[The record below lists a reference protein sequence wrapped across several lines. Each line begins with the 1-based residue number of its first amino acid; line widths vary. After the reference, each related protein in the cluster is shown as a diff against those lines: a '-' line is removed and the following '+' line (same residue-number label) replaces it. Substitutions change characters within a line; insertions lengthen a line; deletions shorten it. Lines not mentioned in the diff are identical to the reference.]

1 MSSDRLND
9 VAIVG
14 MDARLPGASDLDQLW
29 RNLRDGKESV
39 TFLSPEPPVIK
50 RGVGH
55 VKAVSMLEG
64 MELFDASFFGF
75 NPREAETM
83 DPQIRAFLECAWHA
97 LESAGC
103 DPAQYPGRIGVYGGC
118 GFSTYFTGHLLPNAE
133 VMRAAGAGL
142 SSVGQ
147 FNDRDA
153 LATIVSYKLDLT
165 GPALTV
171 QTFCSTS
178 LVAVHLAC
186 QSLLSG
192 ESDVALAGGSSIN
205 PESAGGYFHQEGG
218 ILSPDGHTRT
228 FDERAGGTVFGN
240 GVGVVV
246 LKRLAD
252 AEAEG
257 DVIHAVIRGSA
268 INNDGAQKAGYTA
281 PSVIGQSKAIAEAM
295 AVAQV
300 SPEAVSYVEAHGT
313 ATPLGDPIEVEALTR
328 AFRLGTDKKGFCAIG
343 SAKTNFG
350 HLDRA
355 AGVAALIKT
364 VLSLKHGQIPPTL
377 HFEKPSP

>member
-1 MSSDRLND
+1 MSAGSDRQND
-9 VAIVG
+9 VAVVG
-14 MDARLPGASDLDQLW
+14 LEARLPGAPTLTEFW
-29 RNLRDGKESV
+29 HNLRDGVESV
-39 TFLSPEPPVIK
+39 TFLSPEPPVVK
-50 RGVGH
+50 KGMAH
-55 VKAVSMLEG
+55 VKAVPRLEG
-64 MELFDASFFGF
+64 MESFDASFFGF

-83 DPQIRAFLECAWHA
+83 DPQIRAFLECSWHA

-103 DPAQYPGRIGVYGGC
+103 DPTQFPGRIGVFAGC
-118 GFSTYFTGHLLPNAE
+118 GFSIYLTNHLLPNAE
-133 VMRAAGAGL
+133 VMRSSGGAL
-142 SSVGQ
+142 SSLGQ

-153 LATIVSYKLDLT
+153 LTTIVSYKLDLT

-192 ESDVALAGGSSIN
+192 ESDLALAGGASIN
-205 PESAGGYFHQEGG
+205 PSLSTGYVYQEGG

-246 LKRLAD
+246 LKRLED
-252 AEAEG
+252 ALAQG

-300 SPEAVSYVEAHGT
+300 QPDDISYVEAHGT
-313 ATPLGDPIEVEALTR
+313 ATALGDPIEIEALTR
-328 AFRLGTDKKGFCAIG
+328 AFRMGTERKTFCAIG
-343 SAKTNFG
+343 SVKTNFG

-355 AGVAALIKT
+355 AGVAALAKT
-364 VLSLKHGQIPPTL
+364 VLALKH
-377 HFEKPSP
+377 